1 MICANLCARRRKLR
15 KLPSNM
21 IPTVIRSRI
30 LPRLRPMFLYVGIS
44 HKRISKSK
52 TMSRMGSANLARA
65 RRYS

>member
-1 MICANLCARRRKLR
+1 
-15 KLPSNM
+15 M

-30 LPRLRPMFLYVGIS
+30 LPRLRPMFLSVGIS